1 MQAQILKDKV
11 AIITGANSGIGEA
24 TALLFAREGAKV
36 VVCARRPDA
45 GQATVDKIAAA
56 GGEAILA
63 VCDVARK
70 ADIYAA
76 VDLAV
81 NTWGRVDIAVNNAG
95 MALVKNV
102 LDTSDDEWD
111 QVMNTNVKSIFH
123 MAKAV
128 IPHMQKNGGGSI
140 INVASQLA
148 MVAAPNFAVYTAGK
162 GAILNFTRALA
173 LDHAKDNIRV
183 NCLCPGAVATP
194 LLLNQFAGQDGPQ
207 GGLQDLI
214 NMHPIGRLGRPE
226 EQAQAALFLAS
237 DMSSFVTAA
246 PLVVDGGYIA
256 W

>member
-1 MQAQILKDKV
+1 MHKQLKGKI

-24 TALLFAREGAKV
+24 SAMLFAREGAKV

-45 GQATVDKIAAA
+45 GQETVEKIKSE
-56 GGEAILA
+56 GNEAIMA
-63 VCDVARK
+63 KCDVSRK
-70 ADIYAA
+70 EDIYAA

-81 NTWGRVDIAVNNAG
+81 TTWGGVDIVMNNAG

-102 LDTSDDEWD
+102 IDTSDDEWD

-123 MAKAV
+123 MVKAA
-128 IPHMQKNGGGSI
+128 IPHMRKRGGGSI

-148 MVAAPNFAVYTAGK
+148 MVASPNFAVYTAGK

-173 LDHAKDNIRV
+173 LDHAKENIRV

-194 LLLNQFAGQDGPQ
+194 LLLNQFKGQDGPQ

-214 NMHPIGRLGRPE
+214 DMHPLGRLGKPE
-226 EQAQAALFLAS
+226 ELASAALFLAG
-237 DMSSFVTAA
+237 DASSFMTGA

>member
-1 MQAQILKDKV
+1 MKKQLQDKV
-11 AIITGANSGIGEA
+11 AIVTGANSGIGEA
-24 TALLFAREGAKV
+24 IAMLFAQEGAKV

-45 GQATVDKIAAA
+45 GQATVDKIKAE
-56 GGEAILA
+56 GNEAILS
-63 VCDVARK
+63 VCDVAK
-70 ADIYAA
+70 KDDIYAT

-81 NTWGRVDIAVNNAG
+81 KTWGKVDVAVNNAG

-102 LDTSDDEWD
+102 LETSDDEWD

-128 IPHMQKNGGGSI
+128 IPHMTKQGGGSI

-173 LDHAKDNIRV
+173 LDHAKDGIRV

-194 LLLNQFAGQDGPQ
+194 LLLNQFKGQDGPQ

-226 EQAQAALFLAS
+226 EQATAALFLAS
-237 DMSSFVTAA
+237 DMSSFMTGA
-246 PLVVDGGYIA
+246 PLVIDGGYIA

>member
-1 MQAQILKDKV
+1 MDKQLKNKI

-24 TALLFAREGAKV
+24 TAMLFAREGAKV

-45 GQATVDKIAAA
+45 GQETVDKIKAE
-56 GGEAILA
+56 GNEAILA
-63 VCDVARK
+63 KCDVAK
-70 ADIYAA
+70 KEDIYAA

-81 NTWGRVDIAVNNAG
+81 KTWGGVDIAMNNAG

-102 LDTSDDEWD
+102 EDTTDDEWD

-123 MAKAV
+123 MSKAV
-128 IPHMQKNGGGSI
+128 IPHMRKRGGGAI

-194 LLLNQFAGQDGPQ
+194 LLLNQFKGQDGPQ

-214 NMHPIGRLGRPE
+214 NMHPLGRLGKPE
-226 EQAQAALFLAS
+226 EQATAALFLAS
-237 DMSSFVTAA
+237 DASAFMTGA

>member
-1 MQAQILKDKV
+1 MEKQLLGKI
-11 AIITGANSGIGEA
+11 AIVTGANSGIGEA
-24 TALLFAREGAKV
+24 IAMLFAQEGAKV

-45 GQATVDKIAAA
+45 GRETVEKIKAQ
-56 GGEAILA
+56 GHEAILS
-63 VCDVARK
+63 VCDISK
-70 ADIYAA
+70 KDDIYATVECA
-76 VDLAV
+76 VK
-81 NTWGRVDIAVNNAG
+81 TWGTVDVVVNNAAV
-95 MALVKNV
+95 ALVKNV
-102 LDTSDDEWD
+102 LDTTDDEWD
-111 QVMNTNVKSIFH
+111 QVMNTNVKSVFH

-194 LLLNQFAGQDGPQ
+194 LLLNQFKGKDGPQ

-226 EQAQAALFLAS
+226 EQAAAALFLAS
-237 DMSSFVTAA
+237 DMSSFMTGA

>member
-1 MQAQILKDKV
+1 MDKQLKNKI

-24 TALLFAREGAKV
+24 TAMLFAREGAKV

-45 GQATVDKIAAA
+45 GQETVDKIKAE
-56 GGEAILA
+56 GNEAILA
-63 VCDVARK
+63 KCDVAK
-70 ADIYAA
+70 KEDIYAA

-81 NTWGRVDIAVNNAG
+81 KTWGGVDIAMNNAG

-102 LDTSDDEWD
+102 EETTDDEWD

-123 MAKAV
+123 MSKAV
-128 IPHMQKNGGGSI
+128 IPHMRKRGGGAI

-194 LLLNQFAGQDGPQ
+194 LLLNQFKGQDGPQ

-214 NMHPIGRLGRPE
+214 NMHPLGRLGKPE
-226 EQAQAALFLAS
+226 EQATAALFLAS
-237 DMSSFVTAA
+237 DASAFMTGA

>member
-1 MQAQILKDKV
+1 MEKQLQGKI
-11 AIITGANSGIGEA
+11 AIVTGANSGIGEA
-24 TALLFAREGAKV
+24 SAMLFAREGAKV
-36 VVCARRPDA
+36 VICARRPDA
-45 GQATVDKIAAA
+45 GQATVDKIKAE
-56 GGEAILA
+56 GNEAILA
-63 VCDVARK
+63 KCDVSRK
-70 ADIYAA
+70 EDIYAA

-81 NTWGRVDIAVNNAG
+81 KTWGGVDIVMNNAG

-102 LDTSDDEWD
+102 MDTSDDEWD

-123 MAKAV
+123 MAKAS
-128 IPHMQKNGGGSI
+128 IPHMRKRGGGSI

-194 LLLNQFAGQDGPQ
+194 LLLNQFKGQDGPQ
-207 GGLQDLI
+207 GGLQDLV
-214 NMHPIGRLGRPE
+214 NMHPLGRLGKPE
-226 EQAQAALFLAS
+226 ELAAAALFLAS
-237 DMSSFVTAA
+237 DASSFMTGA
-246 PLVVDGGYIA
+246 PLVIDGGYIA

>member
-1 MQAQILKDKV
+1 MDKQLKGKI
-11 AIITGANSGIGEA
+11 AIVTGANSGIGA
-24 TALLFAREGAKV
+24 ASAKLFAAEGAKV
-36 VVCARRPDA
+36 VVCARRAEA
-45 GQATVDKIAAA
+45 GQKVVDEIRAA
-56 GGEAILA
+56 GNEAILSR
-63 VCDVARK
+63 CDVAK
-70 ADIYAA
+70 KEDIYAA

-81 NTWGRVDIAVNNAG
+81 STWGRVDVVMNNAG
-95 MALVKNV
+95 IALVKNAV
-102 LDTSDDEWD
+102 DTEDDEWD
-111 QVMNTNVKSIFH
+111 KVMNTNVKSIFY

-128 IPHMQKNGGGSI
+128 IPLMKKQGGGVI

-148 MVAAPNFAVYTAGK
+148 MVASPNFAVYTASK

-194 LLLNQFAGQDGPQ
+194 LLLNQFDGQQGPQ

-214 NMHPIGRLGRPE
+214 NMHPMGRLGRPE
-226 EQAQAALFLAS
+226 ELASAALFLAS
-237 DMSSFVTAA
+237 DASSFMTAA

>member
-1 MQAQILKDKV
+1 MQARILQGKV
-11 AIITGANSGIGEA
+11 AIVTGANSGIGEA
-24 TALLFAREGAKV
+24 IATLFAQEGASV

-45 GQATVDKIAAA
+45 GQATVDKIKAQ
-56 GGEAILA
+56 GGQAILA
-63 VCDVARK
+63 VCDVAKK

-76 VDLAV
+76 VDLAIS
-81 NTWGRVDIAVNNAG
+81 TWGKVDIVVNNAA

-102 LDTSDDEWD
+102 LETTDDEWD

-123 MAKAV
+123 MVKAA
-128 IPHMQKNGGGSI
+128 IPHMKKSGGGSI

-173 LDHAKDNIRV
+173 VDHAKDNIRV

-194 LLLNQFAGQDGPQ
+194 LLLNQFDGKSGPQ

-214 NMHPIGRLGRPE
+214 NMHPVGRIGRPE
-226 EQAQAALFLAS
+226 EQATAALFLAS
-237 DMSSFVTAA
+237 DMSSFMTGA

-256 W
+256 V